1 MEDSLQLP
9 TQAFAWIDQQVLAWL
24 PPALRLVLW
33 SACAGALAMLLYGML
48 SPQSR
53 IVDAKRELARARA
66 DLDGFDGELADALP
80 RMRRMLGAAFRQL
93 GLVLT
98 PALVALAPMAL
109 LAGWIAETYG
119 YAFPDAHDAVPVRT
133 RPERLPAQW
142 LPPEP
147 GRDAPRVAVADPQG
161 HWHAE
166 IELQTPVPVIRK
178 RSLDAALISSPLGF
192 LPDELPIERIEL
204 DLPQRQYLDWGPGW
218 MRGWEFVFF
227 TGLTL
232 VALAIKRAF
241 RIV

>member
-9 TQAFAWIDQQVLAWL
+9 TQVFAWIDQQVLAWL

-119 YAFPDAHDAVPVRT
+119 YAFP
-133 RPERLPAQW
+133 
-142 LPPEP
+142 
-147 GRDAPRVAVADPQG
+147 
-161 HWHAE
+161 
-166 IELQTPVPVIRK
+166 
-178 RSLDAALISSPLGF
+178 
-192 LPDELPIERIEL
+192 
-204 DLPQRQYLDWGPGW
+204 
-218 MRGWEFVFF
+218 
-227 TGLTL
+227 
-232 VALAIKRAF
+232 
-241 RIV
+241 